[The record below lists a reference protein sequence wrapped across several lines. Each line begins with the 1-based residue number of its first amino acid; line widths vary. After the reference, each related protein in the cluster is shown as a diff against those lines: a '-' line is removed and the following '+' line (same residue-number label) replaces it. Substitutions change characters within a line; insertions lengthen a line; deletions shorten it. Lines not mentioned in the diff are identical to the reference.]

1 MPAMH
6 VVAPLLLS
14 LTILFGAPLDAQ
26 GHAPDSGPARAV
38 AAAMEAMRKGDWIG
52 ARVEASKAG
61 AVARDLVE
69 WQRLREGFGDF
80 DEVLSFTERRA
91 DWPGLP
97 YLKEQSEKSL
107 PLTGRAPDVIAFF
120 ADTEPQTGQGAVA
133 LVRAFAEIG
142 AEGDAQAHAVIAWL
156 NMILTEEAETELLAM
171 YPQVLAPQNRARLD
185 MLLWRGA
192 EAAARRMVVRIGD
205 PGLRALAEARLAL
218 RAEAPNVDAL
228 IAAVPEAL
236 KDDAGLAYERFRWR
250 MSKGRREDAVEMIIQ
265 RSGSDATL
273 GQPERWARARRN
285 LARAAMLE
293 GEPAKAY
300 AIAAPHHLVEGSGYA
315 ELEWLAG
322 YLALRHLNAPE
333 KALEHFQRFRVAVAT
348 PISLGRAGYWEG
360 RALEAL
366 GRVDAARQAYSFGAE
381 YQTSF
386 YGLLAAEKAGLPLD
400 PALMGRESF
409 PSFDRTS
416 FRGSS
421 VLQAALLL
429 QAAGQRG
436 LATRFM
442 VHLAGSLDRDETGTL
457 ADLALALDEPYA
469 ALLIAKDAAQR
480 GWTIERAYY
489 PVIDLGV
496 RDLPVPRELALS
508 IARRESQFNPQVR
521 SPAGAAGLMQLMP
534 GTARDMARALNLPF
548 SEGRLFSD
556 PGFNATLGSAY
567 LAKLIDQFGDN
578 PVLVSAGYNAGPR
591 RPLRWMEQNGDPRAS
606 GVDVV
611 DWIEA
616 IPFDE
621 TRNYVMRVAESIP
634 IYRARLT
641 GRAGSLNFSD
651 ELKGR

>member
-218 RAEAPNVDAL
+218 RAEASNGRAL
-228 IAAVPEAL
+228 C
-236 KDDAGLAYERFRWR
+236 
-250 MSKGRREDAVEMIIQ
+250 
-265 RSGSDATL
+265 
-273 GQPERWARARRN
+273 
-285 LARAAMLE
+285 LARAAELS
-293 GEPAKAY
+293 GDLAVLD
-300 AIAAPHHLVEGSGYA
+300 AAEA
-315 ELEWLAG
+315 AFKIELS
-322 YLALRHLNAPE
+322 R
-333 KALEHFQRFRVAVAT
+333 R
-348 PISLGRAGYWEG
+348 RAGADPVTWALAQVNLARIYEARLDITG
-360 RALEAL
+360 KDRGERASAAL
-366 GRVDAARQAYSFGAE
+366 A
-381 YQTSF
+381 
-386 YGLLAAEKAGLPLD
+386 
-400 PALMGRESF
+400 
-409 PSFDRTS
+409 
-416 FRGSS
+416 
-421 VLQAALLL
+421 LQAALDVFAE
-429 QAAGQRG
+429 QG
-436 LATRFM
+436 LRSF
-442 VHLAGSLDRDETGTL
+442 S
-457 ADLALALDEPYA
+457 
-469 ALLIAKDAAQR
+469 LIA
-480 GWTIERAYY
+480 IEAMERLRLR
-489 PVIDLGV
+489 V
-496 RDLPVPRELALS
+496 VPRDA
-508 IARRESQFNPQVR
+508 V
-521 SPAGAAGLMQLMP
+521 
-534 GTARDMARALNLPF
+534 
-548 SEGRLFSD
+548 
-556 PGFNATLGSAY
+556 
-567 LAKLIDQFGDN
+567 
-578 PVLVSAGYNAGPR
+578 
-591 RPLRWMEQNGDPRAS
+591 
-606 GVDVV
+606 
-611 DWIEA
+611 
-616 IPFDE
+616 
-621 TRNYVMRVAESIP
+621 
-634 IYRARLT
+634 
-641 GRAGSLNFSD
+641 
-651 ELKGR
+651 